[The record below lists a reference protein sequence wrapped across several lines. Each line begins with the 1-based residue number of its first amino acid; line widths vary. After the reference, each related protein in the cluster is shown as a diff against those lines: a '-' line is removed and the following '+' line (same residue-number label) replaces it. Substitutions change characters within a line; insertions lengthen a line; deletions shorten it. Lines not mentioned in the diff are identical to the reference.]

1 MFLLRIHSLSDYISI
16 IHSMSSAISTEI
28 DLEFLRIF
36 YQSLASAGIAYG
48 ILRNAEEVE
57 AGDAHDVDMT
67 VDATR
72 QQETETLLYATA
84 HKLGWQLH
92 LKTGSAGDKY
102 DIKCYHFFKEVGGE
116 TDLHLIHIDI
126 FPVFSW
132 NACILID
139 NEGMLADGDKEGLFR
154 RIAPAAEAVSKLF
167 VRLLY
172 SDYVKE
178 KYRPSIQQMFAEHAE
193 AVKTTLRRFLKE
205 ETAAWLMGCVSAGQW
220 AEIEAARKKLIRE
233 ITSLAPTYRWHHR
246 LYLAGKAVRRA
257 GMMIA
262 FEGTDGSGKSTIIN
276 GLPEVLGHTF
286 PADAVFYYHCRP
298 YVLQPSKAAHGLD
311 LDAACPEPHAEKPY
325 GKLKSL
331 VKLLFCVADYALGYW
346 LKVRWQVAKGKLV
359 IFDRYYYD
367 FYLDKIRYR
376 MGLGDTWFRLFQW
389 MVPKPDATFVLTG
402 EAEPIWQ
409 RKKELPLEEVQR
421 QIDTLEKHK
430 SHFAHPVTINVV
442 RPIPEVVGSVAAAML
457 RTMAARFS
465 CNRQG

>member
-1 MFLLRIHSLSDYISI
+1 MQQDY
-16 IHSMSSAISTEI
+16 TE
-28 DLEFLRIF
+28 DLAFITAF
-36 YQSLASAGIAYG
+36 YESLAQAGIAYG
-48 ILRNAEEVE
+48 ILRNAEEVA

-67 VDATR
+67 VDVTR
-72 QQETETLLYATA
+72 QQETEKLLYAAA

-102 DIKCYHFFKEVGGE
+102 DIKCYHFFKEVKGE

-139 NEGMLADGDKEGLFR
+139 NAGMLAEGERTGIFR

-172 SDYVKE
+172 SNYVKE
-178 KYRPSIQQMFAEHAE
+178 KYRLSIQQMFGEHAE
-193 AVKTTLRRFLKE
+193 AVKKTLCSFLKE
-205 ETAAWLMGCVSAGQW
+205 ETAAWLMSCVAAGQW
-220 AEIEAARKKLIRE
+220 EEIEAARKKLIKE
-233 ITSLAPTYRWHHR
+233 IMALSPTYRWHHR
-246 LYLAGKAVRRA
+246 LYLAGKAVRKA

-286 PADAVFYYHCRP
+286 PADAVFYYHCRTF
-298 YVLQPSKAAHGLD
+298 LFQPSKASKGLNMSVV
-311 LDAACPEPHAEKPY
+311 CPEPHAEKPY
-325 GKLKSL
+325 GKLVSL
-331 VKLLFCVADYALGYW
+331 VKLFFCLADYVLGYW

-367 FYLDKIRYR
+367 FYLDKLRYR
-376 MGLGDTWFRLFQW
+376 MSLGDTWFRLFQW

-402 EAEPIWQ
+402 AAEPIWQ

-430 SHFAHPVTINVV
+430 HHFAHPVTIDVV
-442 RPIPEVVGSVAAAML
+442 RSIPEVVGSVAAAML
-457 RTMAARFS
+457 RTMASRFS

>member
-1 MFLLRIHSLSDYISI
+1 MQQDYTEDLAFITEFYASLT
-16 IHSMSSAISTEI
+16 A
-28 DLEFLRIF
+28 
-36 YQSLASAGIAYG
+36 AGIAYG
-48 ILRNAEEVE
+48 ILRNAEEVA

-67 VDATR
+67 VDVTR
-72 QQETETLLYATA
+72 QKEAEKLLYATA
-84 HKLGWQLH
+84 RKLGWQLH

-102 DIKCYHFFKEVGGE
+102 DIKCYHFFKVVGGE

-132 NACILID
+132 NACILI
-139 NEGMLADGDKEGLFR
+139 NNAEMLEAGDKEGIFR

-178 KYRPSIQQMFAEHAE
+178 KYRPSIQQMFGTHAV
-193 AVKTTLRRFLKE
+193 AVKMTLCSFLKE
-205 ETAAWLMGCVSAGQW
+205 DTAAWLMSCVAAGQW
-220 AEIEAARKKLIRE
+220 AEVEAARKKLIKE
-233 ITSLAPTYRWHHR
+233 IMALSPTYKWHHR
-246 LYLAGKAVRRA
+246 LYLAGKAVRKA

-286 PADAVFYYHCRP
+286 PTDAVFYYHCRTF
-298 YVLQPSKAAHGLD
+298 LFQPAKASKGLD
-311 LDAACPEPHAEKPY
+311 MSAACPEPHAEKPY
-325 GKLKSL
+325 GKIVSIG
-331 VKLLFCVADYALGYW
+331 KLFFCLADYVLGYW

-367 FYLDKIRYR
+367 FYLDRLRYR
-376 MGLGDTWFRLFQW
+376 MSLGDTWFRIFQW

-402 EAEPIWQ
+402 KAEPIWQ

-430 SHFAHPVTINVV
+430 HHFAHPVTIDVV

>member
-1 MFLLRIHSLSDYISI
+1 MSISSSNQADLGFIHGFYHSLS
-16 IHSMSSAISTEI
+16 E
-28 DLEFLRIF
+28 
-36 YQSLASAGIAYG
+36 AGIVYG

-57 AGDAHDVDMT
+57 AGNAHDVDMT
-67 VDATR
+67 VDVTR
-72 QQETETLLYATA
+72 QQEAETLLYATA
-84 HKLGWQLH
+84 RKLGWQLH

-116 TDLHLIHIDI
+116 MDLHLIHIDI

-132 NACILID
+132 NARILID

-167 VRLLY
+167 ERLLY

-178 KYRPSIQQMFAEHAE
+178 KYRPSIQQMFGEHAE
-193 AVKTTLRRFLKE
+193 AVKKSLRRFLRE
-205 ETAAWLMGCVSAGQW
+205 ETATWLMSCVAAGQW
-220 AEIEAARKKLIRE
+220 AEIETAHKKLIRE

-246 LYLAGKAVRRA
+246 LYLIGEAVHRT

-262 FEGTDGSGKSTIIN
+262 FEGTDGSGKSTIIK
-276 GLPEVLGHTF
+276 GLPDVLGNTF
-286 PADAVFYYHCRP
+286 PPDAVCYYHCRTF
-298 YVLQPSKAAHGLD
+298 LFQPGKASTGLD
-311 LDAACPEPHAEKPY
+311 MNVTCPEPHAEKPY
-325 GKLKSL
+325 SKVVSF
-331 VKLLFCVADYALGYW
+331 VKLLFCLTDYILGYW
-346 LKVRWQVAKGKLV
+346 LKVRWQIAKGKLV

-376 MGLGDTWFRLFQW
+376 MGLGDTWFRFFQW

-402 EAEPIWQ
+402 NAEPIWQ

-421 QIDTLEKHK
+421 QIDALEKHK
-430 SHFAHPVTINVV
+430 HHFAHPVTIDVV
-442 RPIPEVVGSVAAAML
+442 RPVPEVVGSVASAIL